1 MPSRFSAAWVDSIL
15 ESREPDSKSSP
26 SARPTPTDVGFSSDT
41 GPTSPALR
49 TYAMS
54 LAGNDQQVEEEETPP
69 FKASEA
75 FGGQLIS
82 FSAAH
87 PAKDSPSPASAEC
100 SPTTDP
106 ASSTNSPELP
116 ASLFGPEDGFYSRTY
131 RDYSPAA
138 PASGAETA
146 GTFYDSIAEDGVRW
160 AAAPDEMMAI
170 VCLLTVRPSAL
181 MEPSV
186 QGAVRVAAALRP
198 DAFSMST
205 TAPSSRW
212 SAASSATSGFTTSP
226 GECWIAAT
234 SECPSDGDASS
245 SLPDVLE
252 ADVHPRFS
260 LSPKA
265 AAGILRRAAKRGR
278 ELPQAL
284 AEALRA
290 LASQHPDDD
299 KRTTRMSLDRSSLA
313 RQADGEETT
322 TRLPAGSSR
331 SSTPS
336 DPTPDLAATPSAPS
350 SVRRLTPTECERLQ
364 GFPDGWTWAPSTSED
379 ETTEPRPSPMTLP
392 VSEPP
397 AAGQAEATST
407 ETLSKQIAVPTT
419 LSQTPPAT
427 QPAETPSPP
436 TSLNGLPAGC
446 TSASST
452 PRGSV

>member
-1 MPSRFSAAWVDSIL
+1 MASRSSAASG
-15 ESREPDSKSSP
+15 ESTEASSKQEFESSP
-26 SARPTPTDVGFSSDT
+26 SARPTPGAGESSSGT
-41 GPTSPALR
+41 GPMSPAST

-54 LAGNDQQVEEEETPP
+54 LAGNDQQIEEGQTPP
-69 FKASEA
+69 LKSSEA
-75 FGGQLIS
+75 FGGQSIS
-82 FSAAH
+82 SQGEA
-87 PAKDSPSPASAEC
+87 PAKTSPSPASVEGSQA
-100 SPTTDP
+100 TDP
-106 ASSTNSPELP
+106 ASITNSPESP
-116 ASLFGPEDGFYSRTY
+116 MSLFGPEDGFYSRTS
-131 RDYSPAA
+131 RDSSPAV
-138 PASGAETA
+138 PASDVESA

-170 VCLLTVRPSAL
+170 ACLLRARPSAL

-212 SAASSATSGFTTSP
+212 SAASSANSGFTTSP

-278 ELPQAL
+278 ELPPAL

-299 KRTTRMSLDRSSLA
+299 RRTTRTSSVPSSPA
-313 RQADGEETT
+313 RPVDGEETI
-322 TRLPAGSSR
+322 TRPPAGSSR
-331 SSTPS
+331 SLVPVPAFISENQRAEVLETPYARQLTGGGGKPGQGYPAIR
-336 DPTPDLAATPSAPS
+336 DGGM
-350 SVRRLTPTECERLQ
+350 VRRLTPTECERLQ
-364 GFPDGWTWAPSTSED
+364 GFPDGWTC
-379 ETTEPRPSPMTLP
+379 LP
-392 VSEPP
+392 
-397 AAGQAEATST
+397 
-407 ETLSKQIAVPTT
+407 
-419 LSQTPPAT
+419 
-427 QPAETPSPP
+427 TPS
-436 TSLNGLPAGC
+436 G
-446 TSASST
+446 
-452 PRGSV
+452 RGTE